1 MHACMYAHRKGQQMI
16 IIMVL
21 RWGEEQRKIDESDF
35 GSWLEQERTK
45 DETNHNTSSDDDI
58 KGSSI
63 MSLPLPWSI
72 QDGQPHLS

>member
-1 MHACMYAHRKGQQMI
+1 MM

-21 RWGEEQRKIDESDF
+21 GWGEKQRKIDESDF

-45 DETNHNTSSDDDI
+45 NETNHNTSSDDDI

>member
-1 MHACMYAHRKGQQMI
+1 MHACMYAHRTGQQMM

-21 RWGEEQRKIDESDF
+21 GWGEKQRKIDESDF

-45 DETNHNTSSDDDI
+45 NETNHNTSSDDDI